1 MAGKV
6 VHFTIPIDDP
16 VRALPFYQRAFG
28 WEMCQWGPVDY
39 WSISCEAGEGIEGG
53 LSLRSAT
60 EPMPV
65 VYVAV
70 ESVDEAS
77 RRVVDAGGR
86 LVAER
91 MAIPGTG
98 WIARVTDT
106 EGNVLGLFER
116 DAPAWVA
123 D

>member
-1 MAGKV
+1 
-6 VHFTIPIDDP
+6 
-16 VRALPFYQRAFG
+16 
-28 WEMCQWGPVDY
+28 
-39 WSISCEAGEGIEGG
+39 
-53 LSLRSAT
+53 
-60 EPMPV
+60 MPV

-77 RRVVDAGGR
+77 RRVVDAGGL

-91 MAIPGTG
+91 MAIP
-98 WIARVTDT
+98 RHRVDRPVTDT

-116 DAPAWVA
+116 DAQAWVA